1 MMQRFLAEILDDPSD
16 ISVGEIVAFFAD
28 RGIGALLFIF
38 GAPMCIPLPMLPGV
52 SIIFSL
58 PLIILGWLQV
68 TGTTKPW
75 LPKALSEKRLSRPFV
90 AKALQ
95 VSIPALQKIETFCRP
110 RLPSMLSDLSYRWT
124 GIVTIL
130 MAGSIMFPL
139 PFSNFGPAI
148 AIVVMAVGRIMHDG
162 LAILLGAIG
171 GLVYCFVLY
180 YSSYAAAKLAI
191 LYILGL
197 FGLPAA

>member
-16 ISVGEIVAFFAD
+16 ITVGEIVAYFAD

-52 SIIFSL
+52 SFIFSL
-58 PLIILGWLQV
+58 PLLILGALQV

-75 LPKALSEKRLSRPFV
+75 LPEALANKKLSRPFV

-95 VSIPALQKIETFCRP
+95 VSIPALQKIEHFCRP
-110 RLPSMLSDLSYRWT
+110 RLPAMLSDLSYRWS
-124 GIVTIL
+124 GIVTII
-130 MAGSIMFPL
+130 MAASIMFPL

-148 AIVVMAVGRIMHDG
+148 AIVVMAIGRIMHDG
-162 LAILLGAIG
+162 LMILLGGIG
-171 GLVYCFVLY
+171 GLIYCFALY
-180 YSSYAAAKLAI
+180 YTSYAVVKATI
-191 LYILGL
+191 LYILHL
-197 FGLPAA
+197 FGMGVL